1 MHLLT
6 RIVSNH
12 APTANTCRSESVN
25 SLSCRITFSF
35 KKVIY
40 VYAAK
45 VGIFFFVRTYHK
57 IKLDFFFLRLILT
70 SSIYNKIY
78 IIKYIYYKITRIL
91 FEISFSIWLNLSGKS
106 WNWSWKN
113 FVVEWVIRLKRNLE
127 FLDNFN

>member
-1 MHLLT
+1 M
-6 RIVSNH
+6 
-12 APTANTCRSESVN
+12 PD
-25 SLSCRITFSF
+25 ITFSF

-45 VGIFFFVRTYHK
+45 VGIFFFFVRTYHK